1 MSSSWGACADP
12 EGSNLPRHDA
22 VVDAAEQ
29 LIASLLRS
37 GRMSPAAAF
46 RLSDLLIESGDVE
59 GGIGLIK
66 IGQDLLDVPQ
76 RERCGIEPDVSYE
89 DDIVY

>member
-1 MSSSWGACADP
+1 MSWGVCGDP
-12 EGSNLPRHDA
+12 EGSNLPRHVA
-22 VVDAAEQ
+22 VVNAAEQ

-46 RLSDLLIESGDVE
+46 RLSALLIESGDVE

-66 IGQDLLDVPQ
+66 IGQDLLDAPQ
-76 RERCGIEPDVSYE
+76 RERCGTEAHVSCE
-89 DDIVY
+89 GDIVY